1 MATEQVY
8 DFASL
13 QLASPKSLLFAG
25 FLSFP
30 FNMLKQYLNERRNN
44 KIRFE
49 QFRPSAQAS
58 KRVT

>member
-30 FNMLKQYLNERRNN
+30 VNMLKQYLGMRRNSEFVSSN
-44 KIRFE
+44 SGRLPKHQNE
-49 QFRPSAQAS
+49 
-58 KRVT
+58 